1 MPHLLEGL
9 KMSGMISSSAQW
21 LLLAVLLS
29 VVTSRMVVFWVYLDL
44 YYRFGASS
52 GYFDPWTLGFGRE
65 TFTRLQNWLHF
76 PTETNQTGLLFMG
89 IGLLIDSTLT
99 FLRMRFL
106 WFPLHPLGYAMA
118 GDWGMSNL

>member
-52 GYFDPWTLGFGRE
+52 GYFGPWTLGFGRE
-65 TFTRLQNWLHF
+65 TFTQLQNWLHS
-76 PTETNQTGLLFMG
+76 PTETDQAGFLFMD
-89 IGLLIDSTLT
+89 IGLMTASTLA
-99 FLRMRFL
+99 FLRTRFL

-118 GDWGMSNL
+118 RD